1 MVYKKAFFNIPH
13 IFLSIDFS
21 THTRFLHKKDI
32 NKYLNIE
39 KSLSAFEKDKK
50 NSILKLDGFPYFQDD
65 YFLNLNNYDFD
76 KHSVI
81 IGGSG
86 TGKSKLLALL
96 ISNISKSLEFKQKY
110 KIVVIDPHSSLEN
123 EIGGLENTKV
133 IDFKSK
139 KNSIDLFKSDK
150 KHVVSETENL
160 LDTFKDLMAK
170 EYNSKLERVLRHSI
184 YLLIYIDKINLTNLR
199 KLVTDN
205 EFRNQVIKK
214 YKEILPEPI
223 LNFFL
228 KDFTELKN
236 KSHQEAISPI
246 VSFIDEMTI
255 LPVFNTKETLD
266 SIEETIKENF
276 LSVISLDESS
286 LGEKISKTISGL
298 IMTQLFNLMQKSN
311 IEQHILFIIDEVAVV
326 QNPIIKRFLSESRK
340 YNLSLIL
347 SGQYFNQIN
356 EDIQKAI
363 FANVVNYYTFR
374 VSREDAIIL
383 SRNMLMELAVHD
395 SHFAKV
401 KILSELANR
410 ECVLR
415 VSRLGKVIPAF
426 KAVTLDTISYPRKKE
441 EIEENDF
448 NISTLRN
455 EKKKSKFSINTKIN
469 LKEIMKSQST
479 GRRNLANE

>member
-1 MVYKKAFFNIPH
+1 
-13 IFLSIDFS
+13 
-21 THTRFLHKKDI
+21 
-32 NKYLNIE
+32 
-39 KSLSAFEKDKK
+39 
-50 NSILKLDGFPYFQDD
+50 
-65 YFLNLNNYDFD
+65 
-76 KHSVI
+76 
-81 IGGSG
+81 
-86 TGKSKLLALL
+86 
-96 ISNISKSLEFKQKY
+96 
-110 KIVVIDPHSSLEN
+110 
-123 EIGGLENTKV
+123 
-133 IDFKSK
+133 
-139 KNSIDLFKSDK
+139 
-150 KHVVSETENL
+150 
-160 LDTFKDLMAK
+160 
-170 EYNSKLERVLRHSI
+170 
-184 YLLIYIDKINLTNLR
+184 
-199 KLVTDN
+199 
-205 EFRNQVIKK
+205 
-214 YKEILPEPI
+214 
-223 LNFFL
+223 
-228 KDFTELKN
+228 
-236 KSHQEAISPI
+236 
-246 VSFIDEMTI
+246 
-255 LPVFNTKETLD
+255 
-266 SIEETIKENF
+266 
-276 LSVISLDESS
+276 
-286 LGEKISKTISGL
+286 
-298 IMTQLFNLMQKSN
+298 MTQLFNLMQKSN